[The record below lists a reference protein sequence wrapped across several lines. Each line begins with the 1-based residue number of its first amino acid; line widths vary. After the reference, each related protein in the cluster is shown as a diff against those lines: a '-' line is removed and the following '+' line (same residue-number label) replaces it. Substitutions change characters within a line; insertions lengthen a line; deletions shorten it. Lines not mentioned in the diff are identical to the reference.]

1 MMTSA
6 SFAYAK
12 ALRTLA
18 LLLGLVALT
27 AQGLAPLCLGAAM
40 GAPSSQSSI
49 SSIVICT
56 IHGMRTIQI
65 DADGKPVPNNP
76 APDQQN
82 STCPICT
89 GFQTASAFGAP
100 APVQLVA
107 PATFKRLPQ
116 IFVSAPAPSQRSH
129 VFYITRAPP
138 ASAFV
143 SQA

>member
-1 MMTSA
+1 MSA
-6 SFAYAK
+6 SFACTK

-27 AQGLAPLCLGAAM
+27 AQGLAPLCLGASM

-56 IHGMRTIQI
+56 IQGMRTIQI
-65 DADGKPVPNNP
+65 GADGKPVPNNP

-107 PATFKRLPQ
+107 PATFKRLPRM
-116 IFVSAPAPSQRSH
+116 FASASAPSQRSH
-129 VFYITRAPP
+129 TPYSNRAPP
-138 ASAFV
+138 ASA
-143 SQA
+143 SNAQA

>member
-1 MMTSA
+1 MPAMMTSA

-56 IHGMRTIQI
+56 IHGIRTIQI
-65 DADGKPVPNNP
+65 GAHGKPVPDKR
-76 APDQQN
+76 APVQQN
-82 STCPICT
+82 SNCPIYT
-89 GFQTASAFGAP
+89 GFQTSNT
-100 APVQLVA
+100 VR
-107 PATFKRLPQ
+107 T
-116 IFVSAPAPSQRSH
+116 
-129 VFYITRAPP
+129 
-138 ASAFV
+138 
-143 SQA
+143 